1 MSGEGTLIG
10 GRYRLEQPLG
20 RGQWGVVWL
29 ASDERLHRTV
39 AARPLCARRGHAD
52 DEPGQTAQR
61 AEALALRD
69 AELASELR
77 HPYAVTVYGAVAEH
91 DDIWLI
97 TQYVPSRTMS
107 DVLTAGSPFPAAQV
121 CTLGMRL
128 ACALRAAHDLGLVHR
143 AVDPAAVLL
152 DEDGDVQ
159 ITDFVVGLTYGDSP
173 YRAPEVR
180 DTLAAT
186 AAADVYSL
194 GATLHRATT
203 GTPLPEHEGTARPT
217 GTLHDVLLRMLTRD
231 PAARPTM
238 RGVEEALTALAHGRS
253 PDPASLS
260 APDRSPKP
268 PLTQRSA
275 AAPPPSRPAVR
286 DTAPVRPRTPQ
297 RRGRGRLV
305 ARVSVTV
312 LAFCTA
318 ALCGILVVELLMR

>member
-1 MSGEGTLIG
+1 MSDEGTLIG

-29 ASDERLHRTV
+29 ASDEQLHRTV
-39 AARPLCARRGHAD
+39 AARPLSARPGHAR
-52 DEPGQTAQR
+52 DEAGQIAQR
-61 AEALALRD
+61 AKVLALRD

-77 HPYAVTVYGAVAEH
+77 HPCAATVYGAVAEH

-107 DVLTAGSPFPAAQV
+107 DVLTAGAPFPAAQV

-128 ACALRAAHDLGLVHR
+128 AGALRAAHDLGLVHR

-180 DTLAAT
+180 DTLTAT

-203 GTPLPEHEGTARPT
+203 GTPLPEHDGTTCPT
-217 GTLHDVLLRMLTRD
+217 GTLHEVLLRMLTRD

-238 RGVEEALTALAHGRS
+238 YGVEGALTALAHGRS

-260 APDRSPKP
+260 APDRSPAP
-268 PLTQRSA
+268 PRTQRPA
-275 AAPPPSRPAVR
+275 ASPPPSRPVVR
-286 DTAPVRPRTPQ
+286 DAAPVPPRTPPRR
-297 RRGRGRLV
+297 RRGQVL

-312 LAFCTA
+312 LASCAA